1 MADYMNQRLSG
12 RVTFDYSNNNGK
24 YIIGN
29 NELLFETAWSKAS
42 DDSIYILNDPASIKG
57 VALALGKHRIT
68 DINDASSYD
77 MTSRTR
83 TPQEGEIVILKN
95 RFGNYA
101 ALKIID
107 IKDRTRSDDR
117 DELTFEYVIN
127 PNEYIDF
134 SQTELKKA
142 EAKQN
147 TPPAI
152 RQRIWIGLKAFIKEA
167 YRLAMRS
174 FFDSTMNK

>member
-1 MADYMNQRLSG
+1 
-12 RVTFDYSNNNGK
+12 
-24 YIIGN
+24 
-29 NELLFETAWSKAS
+29 
-42 DDSIYILNDPASIKG
+42 
-57 VALALGKHRIT
+57 
-68 DINDASSYD
+68 

-127 PNEYIDF
+127 PNGYTDF
-134 SQTELKKA
+134 SQQKA
-142 EAKQN
+142 IVAKWW
-147 TPPAI
+147 
-152 RQRIWIGLKAFIKEA
+152 RRIWPWVKGIPRWIYVLVLF
-167 YRLAMRS
+167 LAALLTCIYLS
-174 FFDSTMNK
+174 LWLWTKFSP

>member
-1 MADYMNQRLSG
+1 MNQRLSG

-29 NELLFETAWSKAS
+29 DELLFETAWSKAS
-42 DDSIYILNDPASIKG
+42 GDSIYIINDPPSIKG
-57 VALALGKHRIT
+57 VALAIGKHRIS
-68 DINDASSYD
+68 DIINASSYD

-127 PNEYIDF
+127 PNGYTDF
-134 SQTELKKA
+134 SQQKA
-142 EAKQN
+142 IVAKWW
-147 TPPAI
+147 
-152 RQRIWIGLKAFIKEA
+152 RRIWPWVKGYGLGSKE
-167 YRLAMRS
+167 YHVGFTFLFS
-174 FFDSTMNK
+174 FSQRC

>member
-1 MADYMNQRLSG
+1 MNQRLSG